1 MKALSACMDDEVKIL
16 TRGDYY
22 MTPLKS
28 FHREEFKENLSE
40 ENKQEL
46 AMLGHTDL
54 DEVFNVMSETAQAY
68 VVRRTGKPLIFVG
81 GILYS
86 NGDTEFPQMFALFS
100 DKVKDNFKLLARGS
114 KMLMSFFDQSEMNM
128 SMTVLAKNE
137 AMVQWATWLGFEA
150 IGVQTSN
157 NHDYVEFVRCN
168 FSKKNVSHETSRPVM
183 H

>member
-1 MKALSACMDDEVKIL
+1 MDDEVKIL

-81 GILYS
+81 LVPDKPMIFFESILI
-86 NGDTEFPQMFALFS
+86 N
-100 DKVKDNFKLLARGS
+100 R
-114 KMLMSFFDQSEMNM
+114 
-128 SMTVLAKNE
+128 
-137 AMVQWATWLGFEA
+137 
-150 IGVQTSN
+150 I
-157 NHDYVEFVRCN
+157 
-168 FSKKNVSHETSRPVM
+168 
-183 H
+183 